1 MEFAAICLR
10 NALLLLP
17 EHQQQELKTEN
28 SSKNSSQSGS
38 TESGSENSDACRSD
52 TSVHPT
58 YLLQKDSDA
67 FLTRWFQTIF
77 LFFHKV
83 FLFVLYSQ
91 HISPVI
97 MFKNCTKSHNL
108 CVNMYLLL
116 NLKCTLSAAYWGGLY
131 NLESL
136 ISVIMSRNEDR
147 NIHSL
152 VLCKSGTFSALYNYD
167 GKTKNRSYWYC
178 T

>member
-1 MEFAAICLR
+1 MSLSYFTGGPCVHLTSSLYLTVVWCEADWPQCLSLCSEGQSAAIPVASMEFAAICLR

-52 TSVHPT
+52 TPVHHT

-67 FLTRWFQTIF
+67 FLTRWFQTVF

-83 FLFVLYSQ
+83 SCLFCIPN
-91 HISPVI
+91 ISPVN
-97 MFKNCTKSHNL
+97 MFKTVQSHII
-108 CVNMYLLL
+108 CV
-116 NLKCTLSAAYWGGLY
+116 
-131 NLESL
+131 
-136 ISVIMSRNEDR
+136 
-147 NIHSL
+147 
-152 VLCKSGTFSALYNYD
+152 
-167 GKTKNRSYWYC
+167 YC
-178 T
+178 WI